1 MFIRKDS
8 CMPSISPRRLR
19 PLLIGFNLIVTTLL
33 LALAVITLFS
43 LNHIIASDEA
53 EHQLTQTLSGNMA
66 DARFHVVQ
74 IQQFLTDAS
83 ATGDRD
89 GFKDAAE
96 HYAALQQNLQQIAT
110 IAPDLAQDSHKV
122 GELSQQFYQVGKTM
136 AETYI
141 SQGREA

>member
-1 MFIRKDS
+1 
-8 CMPSISPRRLR
+8 MPSISPRRLR

-136 AETYI
+136 AEAYI
-141 SQGREA
+141 SQGREAGNVLMK